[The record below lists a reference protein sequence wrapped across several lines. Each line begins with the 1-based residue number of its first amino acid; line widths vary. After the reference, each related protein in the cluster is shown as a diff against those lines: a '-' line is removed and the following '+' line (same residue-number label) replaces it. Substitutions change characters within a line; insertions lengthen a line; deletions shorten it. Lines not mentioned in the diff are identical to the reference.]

1 MELCSGLSI
10 FHAGVTGAFSMVC
23 LLTLCLAPKV
33 WSGRN
38 ARQQGAT
45 VQTQQALANL
55 EASPPLPIYFVLTV
69 RF

>member
-1 MELCSGLSI
+1 MLS
-10 FHAGVTGAFSMVC
+10 AWCVSS
-23 LLTLCLAPKV
+23 LCLVPKV

-45 VQTQQALANL
+45 VQTQPALANL